1 MIANVLNHDLDLIRQ
16 GNILEIIDIER
27 RFENV
32 EFYLDGKDKI
42 SFLGFIDRID
52 KLNGTL
58 RIIDYKT
65 AKIKNLNVKID
76 EDNVE
81 RYFHNSDRK
90 QALQLC
96 IYHYVVQHLPE
107 FWGYPIETGIWSFAE
122 AKREWFPLSSIKEI
136 LMMP

>member
-81 RYFHNSDRK
+81 
-90 QALQLC
+90 
-96 IYHYVVQHLPE
+96 I
-107 FWGYPIETGIWSFAE
+107 
-122 AKREWFPLSSIKEI
+122 FP
-136 LMMP
+136 